1 MTKDLIRKEMK
12 NKRLKL
18 TTEERQQY
26 DTAMLKAFLSLNDY
40 LTCEYLFAYVS
51 FGTEPDTHELIKKAV
66 LAGKKVYVPRVEGRE
81 MEFYRVLDI
90 EDFEISSFGIPEPQP
105 DIIRRY
111 QGEGNRQ
118 LMLMPGLA
126 FDRKGGRLGFGAGY
140 YDKYLAKHPPEQ
152 FCKVALAYDF
162 QLYDSLDTEQH
173 DIRTDII
180 VTPTSVIYC

>member
-1 MTKDLIRKEMK
+1 MTKELIRKEMK

-26 DTAMLKAFLSLNDY
+26 DTAMLTAFLSLNEY
-40 LTCEYLFAYVS
+40 LICEDLFAYVS

-66 LAGKKVYVPRVEGRE
+66 QAGKKVYVPRVEGRE

-90 EDFEISSFGIPEPQP
+90 AGFEISGFGIPEPQP
-105 DIIRRY
+105 DITHRY
-111 QGEGNRQ
+111 QGNGNRQ

-126 FDRKGGRLGFGAGY
+126 FDRKGGRIGFGAGFF
-140 YDKYLAKHPPEQ
+140 DKYLAKYPPEQ
-152 FCKVALAYDF
+152 FMKVALAYDF

-180 VTPTSVIYC
+180 ITPTRIIYC